1 MSLRTLFALLIALNL
16 IVFLGGR
23 MGWLGSTTPRGEP
36 ERLTNQLNPGNI
48 RPGQPPAPSA
58 TANTTTSA
66 TPDKPAADEKNSP
79 PPISTPAAP
88 PASAIPTTSTTTP
101 PPRAQ
106 APASRP
112 APETRRCTAYSI
124 RGQLRA
130 NEAERFAQGLGDELR
145 ITRRTIE
152 EARHWRVR
160 IPPTRNI
167 AQAEQQVRDLRE
179 QGVADLFLIRTDG
192 PDRGAISLGLYSTDN
207 GARQRLTALRKQGV
221 QNAEILPGSS
231 GHYQL
236 EFRGPASAIE
246 SLAAHLGRA
255 SDNLQQH
262 SCTP

>member
-1 MSLRTLFALLIALNL
+1 MSLRTLFVLLIALNL
-16 IVFLGGR
+16 IVFVGGR
-23 MGWLGSTTPRGEP
+23 MGWLGSATPRGEP

-48 RPGQPPAPSA
+48 RPGLPPAPSA
-58 TANTTTSA
+58 AAAMATANV
-66 TPDKPAADEKNSP
+66 TPEKPTADEKDSPRTVSTAAAPPTSVTPATNSP
-79 PPISTPAAP
+79 PRP
-88 PASAIPTTSTTTP
+88 
-101 PPRAQ
+101 Q

-112 APETRRCTAYSI
+112 APEAQRCTAYSI

-145 ITRRTIE
+145 TTRRTVE

-167 AQAEQQVRDLRE
+167 AQAEQQVRELRE

-207 GARQRLTALRKQGV
+207 GARQRLAALRKQGV

-231 GHYQL
+231 GRYHL
-236 EFRGPASAIE
+236 EFRGPASAIA
-246 SLAAHLGRA
+246 SLAAHLGSD
-255 SDNLQQH
+255 SDNIQQH